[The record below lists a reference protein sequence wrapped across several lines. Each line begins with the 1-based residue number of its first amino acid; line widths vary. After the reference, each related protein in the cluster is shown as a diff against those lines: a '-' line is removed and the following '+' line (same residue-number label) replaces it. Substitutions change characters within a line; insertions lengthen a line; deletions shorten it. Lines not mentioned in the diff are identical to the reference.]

1 MTIRFAT
8 EADTPRILQFIRQ
21 LADYEHLLDQVTAT
35 EDLLAD
41 QLFRQKRAE
50 VLLAQEQG
58 QEVGFALFFHNF
70 STFLSTGERV
80 SEPPSSG
87 FWPPWPRS
95 GAAGVWSGPAWTG
108 TSPASL
114 STDPWEQSPWRT
126 GPSTVSPGRPWT
138 AWPEMFYR

>member
-41 QLFRQKRAE
+41 QLFRQGRAE

-70 STFLSTGERV
+70 STFLGRSGLYLEDLYVLPEHRGKGVGTALLRFLASLAKELKHPREGGERRNA
-80 SEPPSSG
+80 EN
-87 FWPPWPRS
+87 
-95 GAAGVWSGPAWTG
+95 
-108 TSPASL
+108 L
-114 STDPWEQSPWRT
+114 SAQE
-126 GPSTVSPGRPWT
+126 T
-138 AWPEMFYR
+138 AEE

>member
-41 QLFRQKRAE
+41 QLFKQKRAE

-58 QEVGFALFFHNF
+58 QEVG
-70 STFLSTGERV
+70 
-80 SEPPSSG
+80 
-87 FWPPWPRS
+87 
-95 GAAGVWSGPAWTG
+95 
-108 TSPASL
+108 
-114 STDPWEQSPWRT
+114 
-126 GPSTVSPGRPWT
+126 PG
-138 AWPEMFYR
+138 